1 MPTSYSPS
9 IRRRRLSSE
18 LRRLRAETGFT
29 IAEAAKHADLG
40 RSNLGKMEQAESKTV
55 PAAALDKLLNLYE
68 VHDTQTREALHAL
81 AQDAKQR
88 GWWSKYKG
96 LFDDDRALP
105 DFEAEA
111 STIRT
116 FEALCIP
123 GLLQTPEYSHALFE
137 GGRYTSLPE
146 IEQRVAFRM
155 ARREVLNRV
164 QPARLRA
171 VLDEAALRRVIGG
184 PEVMQTQLMHLL
196 HMAEMPHVDVQV
208 IPFRAGSHAG
218 LTAPFAIL
226 DFPDPRDSSIVYVG
240 TIAGSVFFEQEDE
253 VERYDVTYGDLQ
265 GSALSTKQSATLI
278 QEIANSLRE

>member
-1 MPTSYSPS
+1 V
-9 IRRRRLSSE
+9 
-18 LRRLRAETGFT
+18 GFT
-29 IAEAAKHADLG
+29 LTEAAKQAGLG

-55 PAAALDKLLNLYE
+55 PAVALDKLLDLYNVRE
-68 VHDTQTREALHAL
+68 PQTRDAMHAL

-123 GLLQTPEYSHALFE
+123 GLLQTPEYVHALFE
-137 GGRYTSLPE
+137 GGRYTSLPAVE
-146 IEQRVAFRM
+146 RRVAFRM
-155 ARREVLNRV
+155 TRREILNRV
-164 QPARLRA
+164 RPAHFRA
-171 VLDEAALRRVIGG
+171 VLDEAALRRVIRG
-184 PEVMQTQLMHLL
+184 PDVMHAQLMHLL

-208 IPFRAGSHAG
+208 IPFQDGSHAG

-226 DFPDPRDSSIVYVG
+226 DSPDPRDSSIVYVG

-253 VERYDVTYGDLQ
+253 VERYNVTYGDLQ
-265 GSALSTKQSATLI
+265 GSALSTKQSAALI
-278 QEIANSLRE
+278 KTAADSLRK

>member
-1 MPTSYSPS
+1 MPTPYSPS

-18 LRRLRAETGFT
+18 LRRLRTEAGFT
-29 IAEAAKHADLG
+29 LAEAAKQAGLG

-55 PAAALDKLLNLYE
+55 PAAALDKLLDLYNVRE
-68 VHDTQTREALHAL
+68 PQTRVAMHAL

-123 GLLQTPEYSHALFE
+123 GLLQTPEYAHALFE

-146 IEQRVAFRM
+146 IERRVAFRM
-155 ARREVLNRV
+155 ARREILNRV
-164 QPARLRA
+164 RPAHFRA

-184 PEVMQTQLMHLL
+184 PDVMHAQLMHLL

-208 IPFRAGSHAG
+208 IPFQDGSHAG

-253 VERYDVTYGDLQ
+253 VERYNVTYGDLQ
-265 GSALSTKQSATLI
+265 GSALSTKQSAALI
-278 QEIANSLRE
+278 KTAADSLRE

>member
-1 MPTSYSPS
+1 MPTPHSPS

-18 LRRLRAETGFT
+18 LRRLRSEAELTL
-29 IAEAAKHADLG
+29 AEAATQTGLSK
-40 RSNLGKMEQAESKTV
+40 SNLGKMEQAESKTV
-55 PAAALDKLLNLYE
+55 PAAALDKLLDLYKVE
-68 VHDTQTREALHAL
+68 EPETRSAMHAL
-81 AQDAKQR
+81 ARDAKQR
-88 GWWSKYKG
+88 GWWSKYKS

-123 GLLQTPEYSHALFE
+123 GLLQTPEYAHALFE

-146 IEQRVAFRM
+146 IERRVAFRM
-155 ARREVLNRV
+155 ARREVLNRI
-164 QPARLRA
+164 QPVRLRA

-184 PEVMQTQLMHLL
+184 PTLMRAQLMHLL

-208 IPFRAGSHAG
+208 VPFRSGSHAG

-226 DFPDPRDSSIVYVG
+226 DFHDPRDSPIVYVG
-240 TIAGSVFFEQEDE
+240 TIAGSVFFEQGEE
-253 VERYDVTYGDLQ
+253 VERYNVTYGDLQ
-265 GSALSTKQSATLI
+265 GSALSTKQSAALI
-278 QEIANSLRE
+278 NEAADSLKE

>member
-1 MPTSYSPS
+1 MPTPHSPS

-18 LRRLRAETGFT
+18 LRRLRTESGLT
-29 IAEAAKHADLG
+29 ILEAAKQAGLG
-40 RSNLGKMEQAESKTV
+40 KSNLGKMEQAESKTV
-55 PAAALDKLLNLYE
+55 PAAALDKLLDLYQVDDAHE
-68 VHDTQTREALHAL
+68 REAMHDL
-81 AQDAKQR
+81 ARDAKQR

-96 LFDDDRALP
+96 LFDDERALP

-123 GLLQTPEYSHALFE
+123 GLLQTPEYAYALFE
-137 GGRYTSLPE
+137 GGRYTSLPA
-146 IEQRVAFRM
+146 IERRVAFRM
-155 ARREVLNRV
+155 KRREILTRV

-184 PEVMQTQLMHLL
+184 PDVMHAQLKHLL

-208 IPFRAGSHAG
+208 IPFDAGSHAG
-218 LTAPFAIL
+218 LTAPFVIL

-240 TIAGSVFFEQEDE
+240 TIAGSVFFEHAEK
-253 VERYDVTYGDLQ
+253 VERYNVTYGDLQ

-278 QEIANSLRE
+278 KEAADSLRE

>member
-18 LRRLRAETGFT
+18 LRRLRTESGLT
-29 IAEAAKHADLG
+29 IIEAAKQAGLG
-40 RSNLGKMEQAESKTV
+40 KSNLGKMEQAESKTV
-55 PAAALDKLLNLYE
+55 PAAALDKLLDLYQVDDAHE
-68 VHDTQTREALHAL
+68 REAMHEL
-81 AQDAKQR
+81 ARDAKHR

-96 LFDDDRALP
+96 LFDDERALP

-111 STIRT
+111 GTIRT

-123 GLLQTPEYSHALFE
+123 GLLQTPEYAYALFE
-137 GGRYTSLPE
+137 GGRYTSLPA
-146 IEQRVAFRM
+146 IERRVAFRM
-155 ARREVLNRV
+155 KRREVLTRV

-184 PEVMQTQLMHLL
+184 PETMYAQLKHLL

-208 IPFRAGSHAG
+208 IPFGAGSHAG
-218 LTAPFAIL
+218 LTAPFVIL

-240 TIAGSVFFEQEDE
+240 TIAGSVFFEHAEE
-253 VERYDVTYGDLQ
+253 VERYNVTYGDLQ

-278 QEIANSLRE
+278 KEAADSLKE

>member
-1 MPTSYSPS
+1 MPTPYSPS

-18 LRRLRAETGFT
+18 LRRLRTESGLT
-29 IAEAAKHADLG
+29 IIEAAKLAGLG
-40 RSNLGKMEQAESKTV
+40 KSNLGKMEQAESKTV
-55 PAAALDKLLNLYE
+55 PASALDKLLDLYKVDDPE
-68 VHDTQTREALHAL
+68 AREAMQAL
-81 AQDAKQR
+81 ARDAKQR

-111 STIRT
+111 TTIRT

-123 GLLQTPEYSHALFE
+123 GLLQTHEYAHALFE

-146 IEQRVAFRM
+146 IGRRVAFRM
-155 ARREVLNRV
+155 ARREILTRV

-171 VLDEAALRRVIGG
+171 VLDEAALHRVIGG
-184 PEVMQTQLMHLL
+184 PDVMHAQLAHLL

-208 IPFRAGSHAG
+208 VPFSAGSHAG
-218 LTAPFAIL
+218 LTAPFVLL

-240 TIAGSVFFEQEDE
+240 TIAGSVFFEQEEE
-253 VERYDVTYGDLQ
+253 VERYNVTYGDLQ
-265 GSALSTKQSATLI
+265 GSALSTKQSAALI
-278 QEIANSLRE
+278 KDVAASLRE